1 MRKRRFV
8 CGIALCLALSVA
20 GCGKSSEEKQ
30 AAKYY
35 QDELGLDKEDADALA
50 HELYGKD
57 EEAPGVPEGGS
68 QEVPQKSEVEPLPE
82 LVNSEWYDQKGQIYD
97 MIFCFD
103 QCYCMTEE
111 DIRRIVDGSAYDVEL
126 QEGFD
131 ENGEVRLQYLMVNG
145 EHVAQ
150 LQKGN
155 PNHYLDLG
163 EYEWFDDG
171 DYYRVSCLSDTPGRR
186 YDKASIEFE
195 NLKTRDDVLA
205 YLAENGFVEV
215 EKNQSPYA
223 YESVSSSRGAIL
235 PNEFTD
241 APHYYCKGAQS
252 ITFYRIH
259 KLDETDEVI
268 EGRYSGAH
276 LNLVNCVTFK
286 FNTDG
291 TVDVPT
297 NLDSIPYYAYWEVAN
312 PYGGDYPGWYLPGV
326 YTLDHFTWKV
336 MVVGEQIN

>member
-35 QDELGLDKEDADALA
+35 QDELGLDKKDAESLA
-50 HELYGKD
+50 HEVYGKD
-57 EEAPGVPEGGS
+57 EEDPGVPEGGS
-68 QEVPQKSEVEPLPE
+68 QKSEVEPLPE
-82 LVNSEWYDQKGQIYD
+82 LVNSEWYDLKLQLYD
-97 MIFCFD
+97 MIFDLD

-111 DIRRIVDGSAYDVEL
+111 DIRKIVEESAYDVEL

-131 ENGEVRLQYLMVNG
+131 ENGEVRLQDLKVNG

-171 DYYRVSCLSDTPGRR
+171 DYYRVACLYDTPGR

-268 EGRYSGAH
+268 DGRYSGAH
-276 LNLVNCVTFK
+276 LNLVNCVTFI

-291 TVDVPT
+291 TIDAPT
-297 NLDSIPYYAYWEVAN
+297 HSNIDRPSYWKVAN

-326 YTLDHFTWKV
+326 YNLDSFTWKV